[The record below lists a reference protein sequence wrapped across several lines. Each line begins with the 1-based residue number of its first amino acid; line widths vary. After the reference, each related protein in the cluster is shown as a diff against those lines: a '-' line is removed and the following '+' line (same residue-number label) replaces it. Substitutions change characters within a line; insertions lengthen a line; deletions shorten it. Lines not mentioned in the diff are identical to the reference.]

1 MFVLLILDFIGR
13 KFRMI
18 IFIICRRRRM
28 IISKVEDSSPWSN
41 KLAGDVMQLI
51 LRRLG
56 LSDYV
61 RCAAVCRSWQ
71 AIIKSNIQSRRPL
84 AQDQVPW
91 LMLSSHPMST
101 RDHRVLSPGDWKD
114 HKFLR
119 SWPNTI
125 FYCTMNRMD
134 CVGSI
139 EGWLIMVDSALRRP
153 EGFMK
158 PWSFYLKNCQNPS
171 FKIEFFFFNPI
182 SGDRVMLPS
191 SQSTLPCH
199 CINGPDFSVSKI
211 IASSEPKTISQEPCF
226 VVCLCKQGHLTY
238 CRPRDQ
244 SWSSIDH
251 EDVPFIN
258 DIVILGGK
266 LYATT
271 SLESKFLMVFE
282 MIEDAKGNGG
292 PLSYR
297 VVKLVTLDPNT
308 RPSFFLIPFVKIDY
322 DGSKV
327 DHYNGRD
334 FVHLAKDS
342 ASMELFMIF
351 HKADYANKPKQ
362 ETCLLAYPWHKV
374 MLGKTFRY
382 TEPPKT
388 KGFRVFK
395 LECDIDGGPQWIEI
409 VELGDRVLFV
419 SNHHSAVISYSHGQP
434 ATKGNAQG
442 RPEEEG
448 NPQPQPPNEVN
459 AQPGQPPKKV
469 NAQPG
474 QSPKAGNARNPQHEQ
489 PQDVNIADAEP
500 EIVFN
505 FATVSFNLFQ
515 AMFIEPSI
523 KFIPPISRVMKS
535 NTFYIFV
542 IPLTISDALFLYFI
556 WEQRVNIIPRIVAFL
571 ELGYGILAKNWVI
584 NNYHVAQNWMIIKFN
599 VAPNWVCN
607 VAPNWAVTQY
617 NACMVPNLGDKAAAV

>member
-1 MFVLLILDFIGR
+1 MRRLLMVYLDEKTREIRDKSIIVDLVEGIIFYTVFFGSMALIRAYPERMLPPMLTYYRLSRMFVLLILDFIGR

-41 KLAGDVMQLI
+41 KRAGDVMQLI

-101 RDHRVLSPGDWKD
+101 RAHRVLSPGDWKD

-191 SQSTLPCH
+191 SQSTLPCR

-244 SWSSIDH
+244 SWSSID
-251 EDVPFIN
+251 EEIPFVN
-258 DIVILGGK
+258 GIVILGGK

-282 MIEDAKGNGG
+282 IIEDTKVNGG

-297 VVKLVTLDPNT
+297 VVKLITLDPNT
-308 RPSFFLIPFVKIDY
+308 RPSIPLPFVKTD
-322 DGSKV
+322 
-327 DHYNGRD
+327 YNGSRVEHYKGRE

-351 HKADYANKPKQ
+351 HKADYAYKPKQ
-362 ETCLLAYPWHKV
+362 EMSLLTDPCWHKI

-395 LECDIDGGPQWIEI
+395 LECDIDGGPQWMEV

-419 SNHHSAVISYSHGQP
+419 SNHHSAVMSYPHGQ
-434 ATKGNAQG
+434 
-442 RPEEEG
+442 
-448 NPQPQPPNEVN
+448 
-459 AQPGQPPKKV
+459 KV
-469 NAQPG
+469 E
-474 QSPKAGNARNPQHEQ
+474 RNSIYFAFDYACYESVEC
-489 PQDVNIADAEP
+489 DFG
-500 EIVFN
+500 VFSLTN
-505 FATVSFNLFQ
+505 K
-515 AMFIEPSI
+515 SI
-523 KFIPPISRVMKS
+523 RHFSCSKSRS
-535 NTFYIFV
+535 SSQLHTA
-542 IPLTISDALFLYFI
+542 PLWF
-556 WEQRVNIIPRIVAFL
+556 
-571 ELGYGILAKNWVI
+571 
-584 NNYHVAQNWMIIKFN
+584 
-599 VAPNWVCN
+599 
-607 VAPNWAVTQY
+607 
-617 NACMVPNLGDKAAAV
+617 VPNLC

>member
-1 MFVLLILDFIGR
+1 MRRLLMDYGDEKKRDDLEWSRAIIGSFVESIIMYAVFFGSVALIHAYPERILPPILTYYRLSRMFVLLILDFIGR

-56 LSDYV
+56 LLDYV

-91 LMLSSHPMST
+91 LMLSSHPLST
-101 RDHRVLSPGDWKD
+101 RDHRVLSP
-114 HKFLR
+114 
-119 SWPNTI
+119 
-125 FYCTMNRMD
+125 
-134 CVGSI
+134 
-139 EGWLIMVDSALRRP
+139 
-153 EGFMK
+153 
-158 PWSFYLKNCQNPS
+158 
-171 FKIEFFFFNPI
+171 EFFFFNPI

-199 CINGPDFSVSKI
+199 CINGPDFSISKI

-226 VVCLCKQGHLTY
+226 VVCLCKEGHLTY
-238 CRPRDQ
+238 CRPTDQ
-244 SWSSIDH
+244 SWSSID
-251 EDVPFIN
+251 EDVPFID

-292 PLSYR
+292 PLSCR

-308 RPSFFLIPFVKIDY
+308 RPSFFPLPFVEIDY
-322 DGSKV
+322 DGSRV
-327 DHYNGRD
+327 EHYNGRD

-342 ASMELFMIF
+342 ASMELFMVF
-351 HKADYANKPKQ
+351 HKADYAYDPKQ
-362 ETCLLAYPWHKV
+362 DMCLLTV
-374 MLGKTFRY
+374 MLAKTFRY

-395 LECDIDGGPQWIEI
+395 LESDIDGGPQWMEV

-419 SNHHSAVISYSHGQP
+419 SNHHSAVISYPYGHKVKRNSIYFAFDYP
-434 ATKGNAQG
+434 CDKLTKCDFG
-442 RPEEEG
+442 
-448 NPQPQPPNEVN
+448 
-459 AQPGQPPKKV
+459 
-469 NAQPG
+469 
-474 QSPKAGNARNPQHEQ
+474 
-489 PQDVNIADAEP
+489 
-500 EIVFN
+500 VFSLTN
-505 FATVSFNLFQ
+505 K
-515 AMFIEPSI
+515 SI
-523 KFIPPISRVMKS
+523 THFSCSKSRS
-535 NTFYIFV
+535 SYQLHTA
-542 IPLTISDALFLYFI
+542 PLWF
-556 WEQRVNIIPRIVAFL
+556 
-571 ELGYGILAKNWVI
+571 
-584 NNYHVAQNWMIIKFN
+584 
-599 VAPNWVCN
+599 
-607 VAPNWAVTQY
+607 
-617 NACMVPNLGDKAAAV
+617 VPNLC

>member
-1 MFVLLILDFIGR
+1 MRRLLMVYLDEKTREIRDKSIIVDLVEGIIFYTVFFGSLALIRAYPERMLPPMLTYYRLSRMFVLLILDFIGR

-18 IFIICRRRRM
+18 IFIICRRRRRM

-91 LMLSSHPMST
+91 LMLNSHPMST
-101 RDHRVLSPGDWKD
+101 RDHRVLSP
-114 HKFLR
+114 
-119 SWPNTI
+119 
-125 FYCTMNRMD
+125 
-134 CVGSI
+134 
-139 EGWLIMVDSALRRP
+139 
-153 EGFMK
+153 
-158 PWSFYLKNCQNPS
+158 
-171 FKIEFFFFNPI
+171 EFFFFNPI

-191 SQSTLPCH
+191 SQSTLPCR

-244 SWSSIDH
+244 SWSSID
-251 EDVPFIN
+251 EEIPFVN
-258 DIVILGGK
+258 GIVILGGK

-282 MIEDAKGNGG
+282 MIEDTKGNGG

-297 VVKLVTLDPNT
+297 VVKLITLDPNT
-308 RPSFFLIPFVKIDY
+308 RPSIPLPFVKTD
-322 DGSKV
+322 
-327 DHYNGRD
+327 YNGSRVEHYKGRE

-351 HKADYANKPKQ
+351 HKADYAYKPKQ
-362 ETCLLAYPWHKV
+362 EMSSLTDPCWHKI

-395 LECDIDGGPQWIEI
+395 LECDIDGGPQWMEV
-409 VELGDRVLFV
+409 VELGDRVLFM
-419 SNHHSAVISYSHGQP
+419 SNHHSAVMSYPHGQ
-434 ATKGNAQG
+434 
-442 RPEEEG
+442 
-448 NPQPQPPNEVN
+448 
-459 AQPGQPPKKV
+459 KV
-469 NAQPG
+469 E
-474 QSPKAGNARNPQHEQ
+474 RNS
-489 PQDVNIADAEP
+489 IY
-500 EIVFN
+500 
-505 FATVSFNLFQ
+505 FAFDY
-515 AMFIEPSI
+515 ACYESI
-523 KFIPPISRVMKS
+523 KCDFGVFSFTNKSIRHFSSSKSRSSHMLH
-535 NTFYIFV
+535 TA
-542 IPLTISDALFLYFI
+542 PLWF
-556 WEQRVNIIPRIVAFL
+556 
-571 ELGYGILAKNWVI
+571 
-584 NNYHVAQNWMIIKFN
+584 
-599 VAPNWVCN
+599 
-607 VAPNWAVTQY
+607 
-617 NACMVPNLGDKAAAV
+617 VPNL

>member
-1 MFVLLILDFIGR
+1 MRRLLMVYLDEKTREIRDKSIIVDLVEGIIFYTVFFGSLALIRAYPERMLPPMLTYYRLSRMFVLLILDFIGR

-18 IFIICRRRRM
+18 IFIICRRRRRM

-91 LMLSSHPMST
+91 LMLNSHPMST

-158 PWSFYLKNCQNPS
+158 PWSFYLKNCQNPN

-191 SQSTLPCH
+191 SQSTLPCR

-244 SWSSIDH
+244 SWSSID
-251 EDVPFIN
+251 EEIPFVN
-258 DIVILGGK
+258 GIVILGGK

-282 MIEDAKGNGG
+282 MIEDTKGNGG

-297 VVKLVTLDPNT
+297 VVKLITLDPNT
-308 RPSFFLIPFVKIDY
+308 RPSIPLPFVKTD
-322 DGSKV
+322 
-327 DHYNGRD
+327 YNGSRLEHYKGRE

-351 HKADYANKPKQ
+351 HKADYAYKPKQ
-362 ETCLLAYPWHKV
+362 EMSSLTDPCWHKI

-395 LECDIDGGPQWIEI
+395 LECDIDGGPQWMEV
-409 VELGDRVLFV
+409 VELGDRVLFM
-419 SNHHSAVISYSHGQP
+419 SNHHSAVMSYPHGQ
-434 ATKGNAQG
+434 
-442 RPEEEG
+442 
-448 NPQPQPPNEVN
+448 
-459 AQPGQPPKKV
+459 KV
-469 NAQPG
+469 E
-474 QSPKAGNARNPQHEQ
+474 RNS
-489 PQDVNIADAEP
+489 IY
-500 EIVFN
+500 
-505 FATVSFNLFQ
+505 FAFDY
-515 AMFIEPSI
+515 ACYESI
-523 KFIPPISRVMKS
+523 KCDFGVFSFTNKSIRHFSSSKSRSSHMLH
-535 NTFYIFV
+535 TA
-542 IPLTISDALFLYFI
+542 PLWF
-556 WEQRVNIIPRIVAFL
+556 
-571 ELGYGILAKNWVI
+571 
-584 NNYHVAQNWMIIKFN
+584 
-599 VAPNWVCN
+599 
-607 VAPNWAVTQY
+607 
-617 NACMVPNLGDKAAAV
+617 VPNL

>member
-1 MFVLLILDFIGR
+1 MRRLLMVYLDEKTREIRDKIIIVDLVEGIIFYTLFFGSLALIRAYPERMLPPMLTYYRLSRMFVLLILDFIGR

-56 LSDYV
+56 LLDYV

-91 LMLSSHPMST
+91 LMLSSHPLST

-119 SWPNTI
+119 SWPNPI

-158 PWSFYLKNCQNPS
+158 PWSFYLKNSQNPS

-182 SGDRVMLPS
+182 SGDRVLLPS

-199 CINGPDFSVSKI
+199 CINGPDFSISKI

-226 VVCLCKQGHLTY
+226 VVCLCKEGHLTY
-238 CRPRDQ
+238 CRPTDQ
-244 SWSSIDH
+244 SWSSID
-251 EDVPFIN
+251 EDVPFID

-292 PLSYR
+292 PLSCR

-308 RPSFFLIPFVKIDY
+308 RPSFFPLPFVEIDY
-322 DGSKV
+322 DGSRV
-327 DHYNGRD
+327 EHYNGRD

-342 ASMELFMIF
+342 ASMELFMVF
-351 HKADYANKPKQ
+351 HKADYAYKPKQ
-362 ETCLLAYPWHKV
+362 DTCLLSLHEV
-374 MLGKTFRY
+374 MLAKTFRY

-395 LECDIDGGPQWIEI
+395 LECDIHGGPQWMEV

-419 SNHHSAVISYSHGQP
+419 SNHHSAVISYPYGQKVERNNIYFAFDYP
-434 ATKGNAQG
+434 CDELTKCDFG
-442 RPEEEG
+442 
-448 NPQPQPPNEVN
+448 
-459 AQPGQPPKKV
+459 
-469 NAQPG
+469 
-474 QSPKAGNARNPQHEQ
+474 
-489 PQDVNIADAEP
+489 
-500 EIVFN
+500 VFSLTN
-505 FATVSFNLFQ
+505 KSIRHFNC
-515 AMFIEPSI
+515 S
-523 KFIPPISRVMKS
+523 KSRS
-535 NTFYIFV
+535 SSQLHTA
-542 IPLTISDALFLYFI
+542 PLWF
-556 WEQRVNIIPRIVAFL
+556 
-571 ELGYGILAKNWVI
+571 
-584 NNYHVAQNWMIIKFN
+584 
-599 VAPNWVCN
+599 
-607 VAPNWAVTQY
+607 
-617 NACMVPNLGDKAAAV
+617 VPNLC

>member
-1 MFVLLILDFIGR
+1 MRRLLMDYGDEKERDDLEWSRAIIGSFVESITMYAVFFGSLALIRAFPERILPPILTYYRVSRMFVLLILDFIRR

-56 LSDYV
+56 LLDYV

-91 LMLSSHPMST
+91 LMLSSHPLST
-101 RDHRVLSPGDWKD
+101 RDHRVLSP
-114 HKFLR
+114 
-119 SWPNTI
+119 
-125 FYCTMNRMD
+125 
-134 CVGSI
+134 
-139 EGWLIMVDSALRRP
+139 
-153 EGFMK
+153 
-158 PWSFYLKNCQNPS
+158 
-171 FKIEFFFFNPI
+171 EFFFFNPI

-199 CINGPDFSVSKI
+199 CINGPDFSISKI

-226 VVCLCKQGHLTY
+226 VVCLCKEGHLTY
-238 CRPRDQ
+238 CRPTDQ
-244 SWSSIDH
+244 SWSSID
-251 EDVPFIN
+251 EDVPFID

-308 RPSFFLIPFVKIDY
+308 RPSFFPLPFVEIDY
-322 DGSKV
+322 DGSRAE
-327 DHYNGRD
+327 HYNGHD

-342 ASMELFMIF
+342 ASMELFMVF
-351 HKADYANKPKQ
+351 HKADYAYNPKQ
-362 ETCLLAYPWHKV
+362 DMCLLTVHKV
-374 MLGKTFRY
+374 MLAKTFRY

-395 LECDIDGGPQWIEI
+395 LECDIDGGPQWMEV

-419 SNHHSAVISYSHGQP
+419 SNHHSVVISYPYGH
-434 ATKGNAQG
+434 
-442 RPEEEG
+442 
-448 NPQPQPPNEVN
+448 
-459 AQPGQPPKKV
+459 KV
-469 NAQPG
+469 E
-474 QSPKAGNARNPQHEQ
+474 RNSIYFAFDYPCDESNKC
-489 PQDVNIADAEP
+489 DFG
-500 EIVFN
+500 VFSLTN
-505 FATVSFNLFQ
+505 KSIRHFSCSKSRSWFQ
-515 AMFIEPSI
+515 LHTA
-523 KFIPPISRVMKS
+523 
-535 NTFYIFV
+535 
-542 IPLTISDALFLYFI
+542 PLWF
-556 WEQRVNIIPRIVAFL
+556 
-571 ELGYGILAKNWVI
+571 
-584 NNYHVAQNWMIIKFN
+584 
-599 VAPNWVCN
+599 
-607 VAPNWAVTQY
+607 
-617 NACMVPNLGDKAAAV
+617 VPNLC